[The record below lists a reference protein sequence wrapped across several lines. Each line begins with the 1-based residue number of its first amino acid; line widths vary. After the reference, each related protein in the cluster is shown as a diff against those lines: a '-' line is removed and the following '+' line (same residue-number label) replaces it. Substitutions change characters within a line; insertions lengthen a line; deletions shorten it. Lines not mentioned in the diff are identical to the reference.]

1 MNKRYIAFDN
11 LTEAITILDGLEKAG
26 MAVQCYAHDNTI
38 WVIEVNVGKL
48 CKTYEDA
55 IQELIE

>member
-1 MNKRYIAFDN
+1 MNKKYIAFDN
-11 LTEAITILDGLEKAG
+11 LADAIIILDALENAG
-26 MAVQCYAHDNTI
+26 MATQCYAHDDTI

-55 IQELIE
+55 IQELTE